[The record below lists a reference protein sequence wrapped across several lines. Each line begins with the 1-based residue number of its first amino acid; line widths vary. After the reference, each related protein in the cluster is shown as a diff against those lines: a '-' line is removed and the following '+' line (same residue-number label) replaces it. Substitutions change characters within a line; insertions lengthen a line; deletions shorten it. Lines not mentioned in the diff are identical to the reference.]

1 MVIPLASTVT
11 THTGDDPA
19 SSWPCTSGNSS
30 KARTTA
36 PSYRLGNGG
45 LQRPR
50 QPLRQEGLA
59 QATHVCKGVTASPRE
74 DRNGA
79 TYTCSAGDR
88 VNLSTQSRSRQARRP
103 ARSPGRLPRPRHP
116 LPNVPAKRHAAT
128 TPKGTATT
136 SLHGVQLTDE
146 KEETRIPTAS
156 PTADPWALCKSRSPL
171 SGLCLHRLLILR
183 PLGHSFPATLR
194 VRRNFPRGGEHR
206 HLTGRRAL

>member
-1 MVIPLASTVT
+1 ME
-11 THTGDDPA
+11 
-19 SSWPCTSGNSS
+19 
-30 KARTTA
+30 
-36 PSYRLGNGG
+36 
-45 LQRPR
+45 PR
-50 QPLRQEGLA
+50 
-59 QATHVCKGVTASPRE
+59 
-74 DRNGA
+74 
-79 TYTCSAGDR
+79 TCSAGDR

-171 SGLCLHRLLILR
+171 SGLCLHRLLNSNRCAIKKRGEENAVLTCQ
-183 PLGHSFPATLR
+183 LQGSQLLMSFPGTYFFRSNTVTL
-194 VRRNFPRGGEHR
+194 FPTGLITEFPSHVKFKFPHR
-206 HLTGRRAL
+206 